1 MIAIANTSFDA
12 GRSTPG
18 PGRPNL
24 YASSPDSTSTPPS
37 PPEQEG
43 IHSNSQP
50 ASGII

>member
-1 MIAIANTSFDA
+1 MIAIANTSLDA
-12 GRSTPG
+12 VRLTPD

-24 YASSPDSTSTPPS
+24 YAPSPFQLQHLPL

-50 ASGII
+50 ASGIV